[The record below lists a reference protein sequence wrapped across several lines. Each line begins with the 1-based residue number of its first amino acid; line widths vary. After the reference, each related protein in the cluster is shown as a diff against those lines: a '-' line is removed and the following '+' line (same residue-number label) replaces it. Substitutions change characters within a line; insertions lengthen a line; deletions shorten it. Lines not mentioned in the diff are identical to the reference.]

1 MTKYT
6 FIDDKLVFT
15 PYCHAIGIKSSG
27 IDYDVAVRLIILDK
41 PKAVYIRINDLSIYQ
56 GLEFKQV
63 EYKFEQN
70 LKTCEAY
77 LKKHYKKHKL
87 YDSYSINSLPDRVQ
101 RDILNS

>member
-6 FIDDKLVFT
+6 FIDNKLIFT
-15 PYCHAIGIKSSG
+15 PYSHATSIKSSG
-27 IDYDVAVRLIILDK
+27 IDYDTAVRLIILDR
-41 PKAVYIRINDLSIYQ
+41 PKAVYIRINDLTAYQ

-70 LKTCEAY
+70 LKACEAY
-77 LKKHYKKHKL
+77 LRRHYKNYRL
-87 YDSYSINSLPDRVQ
+87 YDSYTINSLPDRIQ